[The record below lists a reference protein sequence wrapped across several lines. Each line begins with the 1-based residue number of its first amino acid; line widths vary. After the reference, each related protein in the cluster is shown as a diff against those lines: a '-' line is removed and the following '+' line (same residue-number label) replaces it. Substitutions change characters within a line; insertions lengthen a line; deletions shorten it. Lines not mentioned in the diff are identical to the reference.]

1 MSDTERVRIYPAD
14 RGQMELKNITTKY
27 LLRVMLHICV
37 MAIMACVLNK
47 KGITLGYDSVIGVVL
62 IVLAG
67 ISSAFWGIVYQCK
80 YNENN
85 LLQIGKDFL
94 GIKQSLKCYLI
105 VLIFLLIVFGGT
117 IFRGEFQAKSIWDP
131 VLLFLKAIAFGGIEE
146 IGWRYTFQPAMER
159 IVAYVSAVILTF
171 LFWGIWHLLFFY
183 IDGSFVGGIS
193 LLLFLLGLL
202 TNCFI
207 LSALYAYS
215 GSLWI
220 CVMTHALINAL
231 SQITVPSQSSTD
243 GHILAAVAVDVMLK
257 AVCIILAIRLYS
269 YSKGRE

>member
-1 MSDTERVRIYPAD
+1 
-14 RGQMELKNITTKY
+14 MELYNVLTQY
-27 LLRVMLHICV
+27 LMRVMLHLVVI
-37 MAIMACVLNK
+37 AFIAYALTK
-47 KGITLGYDSVIGVVL
+47 KGFTLGYDSLIGVVL

-67 ISSAFWGIVYQCK
+67 VSSALWGIVYRCK
-80 YNENN
+80 YHENSFW
-85 LLQIGKDFL
+85 QICKDFF
-94 GIKQSLKCYLI
+94 GIRQPVKCYLL
-105 VLIFLLIVFGGT
+105 VLMFLFIVFGGT
-117 IFRGEFQAKSIWDP
+117 IFRGGFQAKSIWIP

-159 IVAYVSAVILTF
+159 IVTYIPAVFLTF

-183 IDGSFVGGIS
+183 IDGSFANNINIPF
-193 LLLFLLGLL
+193 FLLGLL

-231 SQITVPSQSSTD
+231 SQIATQPQITAEGRVNVGIAVD
-243 GHILAAVAVDVMLK
+243 IVLKAICILVAVV
-257 AVCIILAIRLYS
+257 VI
-269 YSKGRE
+269 

>member
-1 MSDTERVRIYPAD
+1 MSDIERAGINLAGRK
-14 RGQMELKNITTKY
+14 QLELRSIMTKY

-37 MAIMACVLNK
+37 LAIMACVLNK
-47 KGITLGYDSVIGVVL
+47 KGIALGYDSVIGIGL
-62 IVLAG
+62 IILAG

-85 LLQIGKDFL
+85 LLQIAKDFL
-94 GIKQSLKCYLI
+94 GIKQPLKCYLMI
-105 VLIFLLIVFGGT
+105 LMFLLIVFGGA
-117 IFRGEFQAKSIWDP
+117 IFRGEFQAKSIWVP

-159 IVAYVSAVILTF
+159 IVTYVPAVLLTF
-171 LFWGIWHLLFFY
+171 LLWGIWHLLFFY

-220 CVMTHALINAL
+220 CVMAHALINAL